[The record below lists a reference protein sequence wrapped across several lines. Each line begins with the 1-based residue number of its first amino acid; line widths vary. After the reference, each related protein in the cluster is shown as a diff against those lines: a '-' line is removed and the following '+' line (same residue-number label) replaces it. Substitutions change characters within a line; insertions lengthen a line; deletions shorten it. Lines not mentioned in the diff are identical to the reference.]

1 VGGIWWGTQT
11 RMAVTASFSLAY
23 LYPNTLAASTL
34 PKNIIFRNVENF
46 RPNLFFKYQN
56 FVEEHIASKRN

>member
-1 VGGIWWGTQT
+1 MT
-11 RMAVTASFSLAY
+11 VTASFSLAY